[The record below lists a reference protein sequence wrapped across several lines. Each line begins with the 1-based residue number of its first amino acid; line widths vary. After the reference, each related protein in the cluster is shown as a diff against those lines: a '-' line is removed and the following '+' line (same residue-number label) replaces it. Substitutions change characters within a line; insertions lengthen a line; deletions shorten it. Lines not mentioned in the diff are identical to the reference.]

1 MLSFKKQPKITREA
15 MFNSKPT
22 RNSALEWEMNDDDEA
37 CITLRRAD
45 TTRVKIISKIFWVP
59 DKRTMVLDQI
69 GTQVWEMC
77 DGKTTVEAMIKRLS
91 TDHKL
96 NNKEAEISLLAYL
109 KQLGQKN
116 LVGFVVDKK
125 DLGKKRRKA
134 SGKAWG
140 S

>member
-1 MLSFKKQPKITREA
+1 VLSFKKQPKISREA

-22 RNSALEWEMNDDDEA
+22 RNSALEWEKNEEGEVT
-37 CITLRRAD
+37 ITLRRAESMK
-45 TTRVKIISKIFWVP
+45 VKIISKLFWVP

-69 GTQVWEMC
+69 GTQVWDMC

-91 TDHKL
+91 EDHKL

-116 LVGFVVDKK
+116 LVGFVVEKK
-125 DLGKKRRKA
+125 DLGKKRKNA

-140 S
+140 N

>member
-1 MLSFKKQPKITREA
+1 MLSFKKQPKISREA

-22 RNSALEWEMNDDDEA
+22 RNSALDWENNDEGEVS
-37 CITLRRAD
+37 ITLQRAD
-45 TTRVKIISKIFWVP
+45 SMKVRIISKIFWVP

-77 DGKTTVEAMIKRLS
+77 DGRTTVEAMIRRLS
-91 TDHKL
+91 EDHKL

-116 LVGFVVDKK
+116 LVGFVVEKK
-125 DLGKKRRKA
+125 DLGKKRKNA
-134 SGKAWG
+134 SGKVWG
-140 S
+140 Q